1 MCFLSVEKSC
11 SPYSSKWF
19 GSHAVSN
26 GQGYRQLRVSVN
38 QPSSLHGQ
46 IVRLFPPLSPV
57 TAAMIRYVK
66 RFTSFSN
73 AVRTCKEE
81 VFFLTPFTKFQSICT
96 SIHKLAR
103 QLGHCPVR
111 GRLMLVNKGR
121 STSQCLCHG

>member
-57 TAAMIRYVK
+57 AAAMI
-66 RFTSFSN
+66 
-73 AVRTCKEE
+73 
-81 VFFLTPFTKFQSICT
+81 
-96 SIHKLAR
+96 HD
-103 QLGHCPVR
+103 
-111 GRLMLVNKGR
+111 M
-121 STSQCLCHG
+121 

>member
-1 MCFLSVEKSC
+1 FYPPTTKRSPPHKKIKKKKKKKKKKYDDTSRANYRHKKFCFLSVEKSC

-57 TAAMIRYVK
+57 AAAMIH
-66 RFTSFSN
+66 N
-73 AVRTCKEE
+73 
-81 VFFLTPFTKFQSICT
+81 
-96 SIHKLAR
+96 
-103 QLGHCPVR
+103 
-111 GRLMLVNKGR
+111 
-121 STSQCLCHG
+121 